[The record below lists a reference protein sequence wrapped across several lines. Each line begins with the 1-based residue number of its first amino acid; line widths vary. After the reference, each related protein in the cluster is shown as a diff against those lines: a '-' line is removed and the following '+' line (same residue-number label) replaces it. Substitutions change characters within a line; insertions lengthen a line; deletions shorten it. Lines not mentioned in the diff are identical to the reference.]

1 MNIKK
6 KIVFILTGSISA
18 YKTLDLLKNLVKK
31 NFDIETILTKSGSKF
46 VTPLSIS
53 SITKKKIHQNMFSKK
68 EEVVNYMEHIQLSR
82 NSDLIVVCPAS
93 ANIIAK
99 LANGYADDLASTTLA
114 ASNKK
119 IFLVPSMNKKM
130 WTNPANQENIKKLKE
145 RKIEILGPTEGNLA
159 CGEIGIGRMDD
170 IKGIEKKIENF
181 FKTKKIIKD
190 KKLLITAG
198 PTFEPI
204 DPIRYI
210 GNFSSGKQGY
220 EIAKAAMLYGAKTI
234 LITGP
239 TLESAPDID
248 ILVKIQTA
256 QDMLKQTINF
266 CKKFKLID
274 VAICTAAVSDWKI
287 NQSKRKYKKNEN
299 IFKKIKFKKNADILE
314 SISNLKNFRP
324 KIVCGFSA
332 ETNNLILNSRKKLLE
347 KNCDLIFANK
357 ISSKFNPMGNQ
368 KNQISLIGKN
378 REENWKKMTK
388 GEVGEKIIKEISTY
402 FN

>member
-1 MNIKK
+1 MRTRK
-6 KIVFILTGSISA
+6 KILFILSGSISA
-18 YKTLDLLKNLVKK
+18 YKTLDLLRNLVKK
-31 NFDIETILTKSGSKF
+31 NFEVETILTKSGSEF
-46 VTPLSIS
+46 ISPLSIS
-53 SITKKKIHQNMFSKK
+53 SITKRKIYQNMFSKK
-68 EEVVNYMEHIQLSR
+68 KIVDHMEHIQLSR
-82 NSDLIVVCPAS
+82 DSDLIVVCPAS

-99 LANGYADDLASTTLA
+99 LANGFADDLASTTLA

-130 WTNPANQENIKKLKE
+130 WTNPANQENVKKLKE
-145 RKIEILGPTEGNLA
+145 RKINIIGPTEGNLA
-159 CGEIGIGRMDD
+159 CGEIGIGRM
-170 IKGIEKKIENF
+170 INIKKIEKEIKNF
-181 FKTKKIIKD
+181 FKIKKIIKD
-190 KKLLITAG
+190 KKILVTAG
-198 PTFEPI
+198 PTLEPI

-220 EIAKAAMLYGAKTI
+220 EIAKAATLYGAKTI

-274 VAICTAAVSDWKI
+274 AAICTAAVSDWKI

-378 REENWKKMTK
+378 RAENWKKMTK